1 MPGAVHQVHAFVV
14 PAATS
19 SQEISTI
26 FLEFG
31 LLILG
36 LGIIARLARRW
47 EISAVPLYLLAG
59 LLFGEGGLSVVDS
72 SDALVPT
79 LAELG
84 VILLLLLLGLEYS
97 GDELVQTAQRQ
108 SRSGVIDLIA
118 NSVPGALVGFAFGWG
133 IPGALALAGVT
144 YISSSGIVAQVIRDL
159 RWRRNPETKP
169 VVSVLVLEDLV
180 MAPYL
185 PILTVVLTGT
195 GLLTGLI
202 SVSVALI
209 VVAVVIVITLK
220 GDTSF
225 KRLFNASEPVGLLL
239 IVFGAAVAA
248 AGLAGRVQFSP
259 AVSAFLVGLLLTGEL
274 AEVARRRLDPLRE
287 LLAAIFFVYFGLST
301 DISNLPAVLL
311 PAAGLAL
318 LPIGT
323 KFVTGWFAAAT
334 VEGGTISRLRAGA
347 LLSARG
353 EFSVIIAGLVAV
365 SGVLPPTFQAFVAA
379 YVLLTAFAA
388 PFLARWAEPIG
399 WWWEQRP
406 GRVRS

>member
-1 MPGAVHQVHAFVV
+1 MPGAVHQVNVFVV
-14 PAATS
+14 PAATANE
-19 SQEISTI
+19 EISTI

-47 EISAVPLYLLAG
+47 EISAVPFYLLAG

-133 IPGALALAGVT
+133 VPGALALAGVT

-195 GLLTGLI
+195 GLVTGLI

-248 AGLAGRVQFSP
+248 AGLAGLVQFSP
-259 AVSAFLVGLLLTGEL
+259 AVAAFLVGLLLTGEL

-301 DISNLPAVLL
+301 DVSNLPAVLL

-318 LPIGT
+318 LTIGT
-323 KFVTGWFAAAT
+323 KFITGWFAAAT
-334 VEGGTISRLRAGA
+334 VQGGTISRLRAGA

-365 SGVLPPTFQAFVAA
+365 SGILPPTFQTFVAA
-379 YVLLTAFAA
+379 YVLITAFAA

>member
-19 SQEISTI
+19 SEEISTI

-31 LLILG
+31 LLIFG

-47 EISAVPLYLLAG
+47 EISAVPFYLLAG

-108 SRSGVIDLIA
+108 SRSGVVDLIA
-118 NSVPGALVGFAFGWG
+118 NSIPGALVGFAFGWG

-209 VVAVVIVITLK
+209 VVAVVNIITLK

-248 AGLAGRVQFSP
+248 AGLAGLVQFSP
-259 AVSAFLVGLLLTGEL
+259 AVAAFLVGLLLTGEL

-318 LPIGT
+318 LTIGT

-365 SGVLPPTFQAFVAA
+365 SGILPPTFQAFVAA
-379 YVLLTAFAA
+379 YVLITAFAA

>member
-14 PAATS
+14 PAATAN
-19 SQEISTI
+19 QEISTI

-47 EISAVPLYLLAG
+47 EISAVPFYLLAG

-133 IPGALALAGVT
+133 VPGALALAGVT

-159 RWRRNPETKP
+159 RWRNPETKP

-195 GLLTGLI
+195 GLVTGLI

-248 AGLAGRVQFSP
+248 AGLAGLVQFSP
-259 AVSAFLVGLLLTGEL
+259 AVAAFLVGLLLTGEL

-318 LPIGT
+318 LTIGT

-365 SGVLPPTFQAFVAA
+365 SGILPPTFQAFVAA
-379 YVLLTAFAA
+379 YVLITAFAA

>member
-1 MPGAVHQVHAFVV
+1 MPGAVHQVNAFVV
-14 PAATS
+14 PAATANE
-19 SQEISTI
+19 EISTI

-47 EISAVPLYLLAG
+47 EISAVPFYLLAG
-59 LLFGEGGLSVVDS
+59 LLFGEGSLSVVDS

-133 IPGALALAGVT
+133 VPGALALAGVT

-185 PILTVVLTGT
+185 PILTVVLTGM
-195 GLLTGLI
+195 GLVTGLI

-248 AGLAGRVQFSP
+248 AGLAGLVQFSP
-259 AVSAFLVGLLLTGEL
+259 AVAAFLVGLLLTGEL

-301 DISNLPAVLL
+301 DVSNLPAVLL

-318 LPIGT
+318 LTIGT

-334 VEGGTISRLRAGA
+334 VQGGTISRLRAGA

-365 SGVLPPTFQAFVAA
+365 SGILPPTFQTFVAA
-379 YVLLTAFAA
+379 YVLITAFAA

>member
-19 SQEISTI
+19 SEEISRI

-47 EISAVPLYLLAG
+47 EISAVPFYLLAG

-108 SRSGVIDLIA
+108 SRSGLIDLIA

-248 AGLAGRVQFSP
+248 AGLAGLVQFSP
-259 AVSAFLVGLLLTGEL
+259 AVAAFLVGLLLTGEL

-318 LPIGT
+318 LTIGT
-323 KFVTGWFAAAT
+323 KF
-334 VEGGTISRLRAGA
+334 
-347 LLSARG
+347 
-353 EFSVIIAGLVAV
+353 
-365 SGVLPPTFQAFVAA
+365 
-379 YVLLTAFAA
+379 
-388 PFLARWAEPIG
+388 
-399 WWWEQRP
+399 
-406 GRVRS
+406 